1 MLMNKWNFKTR
12 EYEPYSVP
20 ADWNC
25 KTFSVN
31 MDEIVNCPH
40 CGREVRFGDCYTS
53 RQIHTRYGMG
63 FAVCEECYE
72 KEWREER
79 SE

>member
-1 MLMNKWNFKTR
+1 MNKWNFKTR

-25 KTFSVN
+25 KTFSVD
-31 MDEIVNCPH
+31 MDEIVNCPY

-72 KEWREER
+72 KEWLEER

>member
-1 MLMNKWNFKTR
+1 MNKWNFKAR

-25 KTFSVN
+25 KTFSVD

-53 RQIHTRYGMG
+53 RQIHTRYGME
-63 FAVCEECYE
+63 FAVGEECYE